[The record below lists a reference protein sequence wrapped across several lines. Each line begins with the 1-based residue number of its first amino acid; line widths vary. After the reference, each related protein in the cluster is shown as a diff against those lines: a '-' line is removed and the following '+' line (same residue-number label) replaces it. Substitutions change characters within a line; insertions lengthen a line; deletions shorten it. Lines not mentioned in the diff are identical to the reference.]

1 MEEKQKN
8 KNDEGQG
15 PGVNEVPD
23 FWTPSRVRMLA
34 SSIIIMSFLLL
45 LGFGLVV
52 YKLIEKAMVNNSVA
66 VQQPVN
72 SLVTLSHKD
81 SRKHFKIDL
90 QGYKIKDLE
99 SNGRLITLHV
109 VRDGKAQIWIV
120 DSSEKKIKS
129 IIEIEP

>member
-8 KNDEGQG
+8 KNVSG
-15 PGVNEVPD
+15 PDLEVTEQSD
-23 FWTPSRVRMLA
+23 FWTPSRVRLLA
-34 SSIIIMSFLLL
+34 GSIIIMSFLLL

-52 YKLIEKAMVNNSVA
+52 YKLIEKAMVNTPPSA
-66 VQQPVN
+66 QHSASPV
-72 SLVTLSHKD
+72 VTLSHKN
-81 SRKHFKIDL
+81 SVKHFKIDL
-90 QGYKIKDLE
+90 QGYKIRDLE

>member
-8 KNDEGQG
+8 KNESGQDL
-15 PGVNEVPD
+15 EVTEQSD
-23 FWTPSRVRMLA
+23 FWTPSRVRLLA
-34 SSIIIMSFLLL
+34 GSIIIMSFLLL

-52 YKLIEKAMVNNSVA
+52 YKLIEKAMVNNPPAAQHPASSV
-66 VQQPVN
+66 
-72 SLVTLSHKD
+72 VTLSHKD
-81 SRKHFKIDL
+81 TVKHFKIDL
-90 QGYKIKDLE
+90 QGYKIRDLE

>member
-8 KNDEGQG
+8 KNDDGQE
-15 PGVNEVPD
+15 PEVNEAPD
-23 FWTPSRVRMLA
+23 FWTPSRVRLLA
-34 SSIIIMSFLLL
+34 GSIIIMSFLLL

-66 VQQPVN
+66 AQQPAN

-81 SRKHFKIDL
+81 SGKHFKIDL

-109 VRDGKAQIWIV
+109 VKDGKAQIWIV